1 MWEGPL
7 SHRNFKSSFSFN
19 FFFRWKIEFINFF
32 NEWQFFLTTNFFLV
46 MNAEAGPGPGVI
58 FGDAG
63 NGVGEQ
69 FSKMLGPGTGWILK
83 MPGSGS
89 FSKNEQGP
97 GRSLVPQTPENMLP
111 NALSNPIALL
121 LGTSGCT
128 HLAHCTDSRTAS
140 LYLILAQVSAV
151 PSTLYLPKPKK
162 NWIRRKLPTSGI
174 EDFFGGHYVTAHYDL
189 KSPKC
194 GQIQ

>member
-1 MWEGPL
+1 MII
-7 SHRNFKSSFSFN
+7 FSYDE
-19 FFFRWKIEFINFF
+19 FFFSYECWGRTRTGGDFWRCRERGRGTIFEDAWARDGVNIE
-32 NEWQFFLTTNFFLV
+32 
-46 MNAEAGPGPGVI
+46 NA
-58 FGDAG
+58 
-63 NGVGEQ
+63 
-69 FSKMLGPGTGWILK
+69 
-83 MPGSGS
+83 GSGS